1 VGMPGLG
8 QHEAAYRFFGN
19 GRISEANILAGH
31 FASTRERFLASGGD
45 RVLVLHDTTNSR
57 IVMKRRNRSEF

>member
-1 VGMPGLG
+1 VAC
-8 QHEAAYRFFGN
+8 QDWANTKAAYRFWQRTNQRG
-19 GRISEANILAGH
+19 EYPCGH

-45 RVLVLHDTTNSR
+45 RFWCSTTRPNSR